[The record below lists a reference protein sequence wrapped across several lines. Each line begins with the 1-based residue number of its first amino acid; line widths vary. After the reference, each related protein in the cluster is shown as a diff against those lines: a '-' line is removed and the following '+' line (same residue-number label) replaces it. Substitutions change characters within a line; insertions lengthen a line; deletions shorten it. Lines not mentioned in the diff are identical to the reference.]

1 MARSRKST
9 SRYALL
15 GMLSI
20 KPMSGYDIKKLI
32 ETSISNFWTESY
44 GQIYPILKTLVAE
57 KLVTRSTEKQSG
69 KPDRHVYAL
78 TDAGRAV
85 LRDWLALAPTPQ
97 VDRNELLLKLFF
109 GEEIPV
115 DVSLAHIAEF
125 RLRHQQLIERYQA
138 IEENIKSQHAENPNA
153 PFWLVTVRYGL
164 RTSKALLRWCD
175 DAAEA
180 LGSTTAKPVT
190 KSRRRPQ
197 RRKSP

>member
-1 MARSRKST
+1 
-9 SRYALL
+9 
-15 GMLSI
+15 MLSI

-57 KLVTRSTEKQSG
+57 KLVTRTTEKQSG

-78 TDAGRAV
+78 TDAGHDV
-85 LRDWLALAPTPQ
+85 LRDWLALTPTPQ

-125 RLRHQQLIERYQA
+125 RLRHEQLLERYRA
-138 IEENIKSQHAENPNA
+138 IEENIRSEHGENPNA
-153 PFWLVTVRYGL
+153 PFWLVTVRYGR
-164 RTSKALLRWCD
+164 RTSEALLRWCD
-175 DAAEA
+175 DAAA
-180 LGSTTAKPVT
+180 TLGSTTAKPVAKT
-190 KSRRRPQ
+190 LRAE
-197 RRKSP
+197 RKRKTR